1 MARTADGHGHGYGFT
16 EPELREG
23 WQDNAFAKRAHRMRA
38 GCRWPV
44 HGPRACALPGSRT
57 AASGLADHPPQAAG
71 RTAARGP
78 LPLRL
83 SVSHWVGGP
92 GRTPDHTKPITW
104 RAPRSDTI
112 TRHITART
120 PPANPVDLNI
130 HRFLKV
136 WTGSCRSRADRR
148 GDRPGWRGAL
158 PARSGKRLSPGRVSR
173 RCRDRPRQSGAW
185 PDPRRRRWPP
195 QRLLPSISIHNGC
208 RYVARPEVCARP
220 LDRYSGAAEAD
231 LCAR

>member
-1 MARTADGHGHGYGFT
+1 MSANTNNCARVDEARTFEHRREAYIDFYVAVKAMARTAYGHGHSYGFT

-23 WQDNAFAKRAHRMRA
+23 WQDDAFAKRAHRRRA

-71 RTAARGP
+71 RTTSRGP

-104 RAPRSDTI
+104 PPRSDTI

-136 WTGSCRSRADRR
+136 WTGSCSQ
-148 GDRPGWRGAL
+148 PGGPTR
-158 PARSGKRLSPGRVSR
+158 
-173 RCRDRPRQSGAW
+173 
-185 PDPRRRRWPP
+185 
-195 QRLLPSISIHNGC
+195 
-208 RYVARPEVCARP
+208 
-220 LDRYSGAAEAD
+220 
-231 LCAR
+231 